1 MHAQTGDVDDLVL
14 DDVQP
19 ALDAVDRFRADPLP
33 LRSISATDLLVLP
46 GFSRTTA
53 GAVIRLARRDSTLS
67 IDAIAD
73 SLCLSPDQRVMLF
86 SCATMQAAPVPVRV
100 LMRARVDASL
110 AMMQRTMVSTP
121 FGSFT
126 ATTVRAADERLAEGF
141 LSGSFRTSVSGWTL
155 MAGDMRLTCGRGLV
169 FGGAS
174 FAGATVVNS
183 AAIMHDAR
191 MAPWT
196 STMRTGYLRGLS
208 VQVGPATAV
217 IDQNGHLGGM
227 LQWSL
232 AQGCLGVATMSDGEV
247 TVGSVF
253 GSQIIGTSEFAW
265 EAAVMQHGMALS
277 ASIRVPMVRGSVVV
291 APRLFTEKFTSP
303 HAVTFSASSAVT
315 NEAGIYTGI
324 QWHDRS
330 DALTAAC
337 DVRWSLTRRY
347 GVPAP
352 GAACE
357 LFGEWRHTL
366 ERGTAITTRLRYV
379 HDVDGIRPLD
389 SVNTNVVARNRLSVR
404 VDAETQVLAT
414 LRLRCRLQWQQASW
428 DMWQATELGT
438 MASAEIRW
446 QVFDNLSVMLRWT
459 VYRVSDFDAAIYQVE
474 DLVPGLM
481 RSTMLLHHGGRVIG
495 SVRWKANDVLA
506 ISAGFTAPDTTLV
519 VQTDV
524 RW

>member
-1 MHAQTGDVDDLVL
+1 MHARAGEVDELVL

-19 ALDAVDRFRADPLP
+19 VLDAVDRFRADPLP
-33 LRSISATDLLVLP
+33 LRTISATDLLVLP

-100 LMRARVDASL
+100 LMRARIDASL

-126 ATTVRAADERLAEGF
+126 ATTVRAADERFSEGF
-141 LSGSFRTSVSGWTL
+141 LSGSFHTSVNGWTF

-196 STMRTGYLRGLS
+196 STLRTGYMRGIS
-208 VQVGPATAV
+208 VHVGPATAV
-217 IDQNGHLGGM
+217 VDQNGHPGGM
-227 LQWSL
+227 LQWPV
-232 AQGCLGVATMSDGEV
+232 ARGCVGVAAMSDGEV
-247 TVGSVF
+247 TICSVF
-253 GSQIIGTSEFAW
+253 GSQFIGPSEIAW
-265 EAAVMQHGMALS
+265 EAAAMQHGIALS
-277 ASIRVPMVRGSVVV
+277 TSITVPMVRGRVVI

-303 HAVTFSASSAVT
+303 HAVTFSAASAVT
-315 NEAGIYTGI
+315 NEAGIYSGI
-324 QWHDRS
+324 QWHGRS

-357 LFGEWRHTL
+357 LFGEWRHML

-389 SVNTNVVARNRLSVR
+389 SVGTHIVARSRLSVR

-428 DMWQATELGT
+428 DVWRSSELGT
-438 MASAEIRW
+438 MASAEMRW
-446 QVFDNLSVMLRWT
+446 QVVDNLSVMFRWT
-459 VYRVSDFDAAIYQVE
+459 VYRVSAFDAAIYQME

-481 RSTMLLHHGGRVIG
+481 RSTMLMHRGGRVIG
-495 SVRWKANDVLA
+495 SVRWKANDVVA
-506 ISAGFTAPDTTLV
+506 ISAGFTTPDPTLV